1 MIKILTGIIALG
13 LVVIIHELGH
23 FIAARFCGVEVET
36 FSIGWG
42 PVLLRKKIG
51 TTEYR
56 LSALPLGGYCGMKG
70 EHAFTEAL
78 EKNLDSI
85 PTENGSF
92 YGVHP
97 FKRIIIAFSG
107 PLANLCFAVIV
118 LAFVSAAGSSYESY
132 SNQIAP
138 ASMYDGTTGSP
149 IDIARLIEGDRI
161 VSLDDKKTDNY
172 SDIQQFIVTHPQE
185 KIQVA
190 YERDGKI
197 FSTTLIPNLDL
208 KTGGGKIG
216 IYPYI
221 PLVVGTVKKGS
232 NAETVGIKSGDQIT
246 AVNGITV
253 LHYMQFAAL
262 LKDKPEQVT
271 ITVNRN
277 GLLFESKLIMLYSD
291 KGIPETGINWKTETV
306 IIPGTDFINSVKNG
320 FTETWNTLALTVKS
334 IGLLFR
340 GVDLSEAVSG
350 PVRITMMIG
359 EVAQTSLIGV
369 AQLLSIICVS
379 LFLMNLLP
387 IPILDGGLILF
398 SLIEIVNRKPLKPK
412 TLYYVQ
418 FIGIAF
424 IGFLFIFAL
433 FGDIRYLMK

>member
-1 MIKILTGIIALG
+1 MIKILTGLIALG

-23 FIAARFCGVEVET
+23 FLAARLCGVVVET

-51 TTEYR
+51 KTEYR

-78 EKNLDSI
+78 EKKLDSI
-85 PTENGSF
+85 PAEKGSF

-97 FKRIIIAFSG
+97 FKRILIAFAG
-107 PLANLCFAVIV
+107 PLANLFFAVIV
-118 LAFVSAAGSSYESY
+118 LSFVSAAGSNYESY
-132 SNQIAP
+132 SNKIVP
-138 ASMYDGTTGSP
+138 ASAYDGGTGSP
-149 IDIARLIEGDRI
+149 VDEAGLIEGDRI
-161 VSLDDKKTDNY
+161 ISLNNKKMDNY

-185 KIQVA
+185 KIQVV
-190 YERDGKI
+190 YEREGKT
-197 FSTTLIPNLDL
+197 FTTTLIPNLDL
-208 KTGGGKIG
+208 KTGSGKIG
-216 IYPYI
+216 IYPYV
-221 PLVVGTVKKGS
+221 PLVVGAVKKGS
-232 NAETVGIKSGDQIT
+232 AAEANGIKPGDRIS
-246 AVNGITV
+246 AINGKSVSHFI
-253 LHYMQFAAL
+253 QFNEY
-262 LKDKPEQVT
+262 LKDKPEQVNIT
-271 ITVNRN
+271 IERN
-277 GLLFESKLIMLYSD
+277 GLTVESRLLILYSD
-291 KGIPETGINWKTETV
+291 KGLPESGINWKTETF
-306 IIPGTDFINSVKNG
+306 IIPGTG
-320 FTETWNTLALTVKS
+320 FMASIESGFVETWKTLALTVKS

-340 GVDLSEAVSG
+340 GVDLSQAVSG

-359 EVAQTSLIGV
+359 EIAQTSITGV

-398 SLIEIVNRKPLKPK
+398 SLLEIISHKPLKPK
-412 TLYYVQ
+412 TMYYVQ

-424 IGFLFIFAL
+424 IGFMFIFAL